1 MVDLLKFPGPELNQ
15 MGILLRDVL
24 ALNKANFIIV
34 DAIDDCKKSERSII
48 LRLLRDVMA
57 SCLSVVKLFF
67 AVRQGLVQEVGNI
80 FKPCYTTTM
89 GSSEARSSIRTY
101 IKDVLAEK
109 MENKDLTFGNPELLG
124 EVQEALSEGANG
136 M

>member
-1 MVDLLKFPGPELNQ
+1 MDLFKLPCPELND

-24 ALNKANFIIV
+24 GINKASFIFV
-34 DAIDDCKKSERSII
+34 DAIDDCKKSERGII

-57 SCLSVVKLFF
+57 SCSSVVKVFL
-67 AVRQGLVQEVGNI
+67 AVRQGTIQEVGNI
-80 FKPCYTTTM
+80 CKSSYEATM
-89 GSSEARSSIRTY
+89 SSSKAHLSIGTY

-109 MENKDLTFGNPELLG
+109 KENNDLIVGTSELFNEIE
-124 EVQEALSEGANG
+124 EVLTQEADG

>member
-1 MVDLLKFPGPELNQ
+1 

-24 ALNKANFIIV
+24 GINKANFIFV
-34 DAIDDCKKSERSII
+34 DAIDDCKKSERGII

-57 SCLSVVKLFF
+57 SCSSVVKVFL
-67 AVRQGLVQEVGNI
+67 AVRQGMIQEVGNI
-80 FKPCYTTTM
+80 CKSSYEATTS
-89 GSSEARSSIRTY
+89 SSEAHLSIGTY

-109 MENKDLTFGNPELLG
+109 KENNDLIVGTSELFNEIE
-124 EVQEALSEGANG
+124 EVLTQEANG

>member
-1 MVDLLKFPGPELNQ
+1 MDLLKFPGPELNQ

-34 DAIDDCKKSERSII
+34 DAIDDCKKSERGII

-57 SCLSVVKLFF
+57 SCSSVVKLFV

-80 FKPCYTTTM
+80 FKSCYAATM
-89 GSSEARSSIRTY
+89 GSSEACSSIRTY
-101 IKDVLAEK
+101 IKDVLADK
-109 MENKDLTFGNPELLG
+109 MEKKDFTVGNPELLS
-124 EVQEALSEGANG
+124 EIQEALSQGANG

>member
-1 MVDLLKFPGPELNQ
+1 

-24 ALNKANFIIV
+24 ALNKAIFIVV
-34 DAIDDCKKSERSII
+34 DAIDDCKKSERGII

-67 AVRQGLVQEVGNI
+67 AVRQGLVQEVGSI
-80 FKPCYTTTM
+80 FKSSYAATM

-101 IKDVLAEK
+101 IKDVLVEK
-109 MENKDLTFGNPELLG
+109 RENKDLIIGNPELFS
-124 EVQEALSEGANG
+124 EVQEALIQGANG